1 MTPPPAYVLPPPPQA
16 ALAVI
21 QSEALFPV
29 HQIYCVGQNYAAH
42 AREMGTDPKKSAPV
56 FFTKPPH
63 NLTPAAPGPGGPD
76 PDDPD
81 GPDGPGIIEVPYPPA
96 TTNLHHEVELVVAL
110 GKGGRDIDPQ
120 DAASHIY
127 GYGVG
132 LDLTRRDLQN
142 TARKA
147 GMPWDMGKGFD
158 FAAPCS
164 AIRPADMIAHP
175 LQGAIELTVNGEMR
189 QCAQLTDLIWPV
201 NEIIAALSRLVTL
214 YPGDLIFTGTP
225 DGVAAIVPGD
235 RIEARIDDVGRLNA
249 EIVPA

>member
-1 MTPPPAYVLPPPPQA
+1 MTPPPAYVLPPPPPV
-16 ALAVI
+16 ALAII
-21 QSEALFPV
+21 QGEGLFPV

-56 FFTKPPH
+56 FFTKPTH
-63 NLTPAAPGPGGPD
+63 NLTPAALGPAAPGPN
-76 PDDPD
+76 DPD
-81 GPDGPGIIEVPYPPA
+81 GHSTIEVPYPPA
-96 TTNLHHEVELVVAL
+96 TINLHHEVELVVAL

-127 GYGVG
+127 GYSVG

-147 GMPWDMGKGFD
+147 GMPWDMAKGFD

-164 AIRPADMIAHP
+164 AIQPADMMTHP
-175 LQGAIELTVNGEMR
+175 LQGTIELAVNGERR
-189 QCAQLTDLIWPV
+189 QSALLTDLIWSV
-201 NEIIAALSRLVTL
+201 DEIIAALSRLVTL

-225 DGVAAIVPGD
+225 DGVAAIEPGD
-235 RIEARIDDVGRLNA
+235 KLEARIDDVGSLNA
-249 EIVPA
+249 EIVPALK

>member
-16 ALAVI
+16 ALAI
-21 QSEALFPV
+21 IESEALFPV

-42 AREMGTDPKKSAPV
+42 AREMGTDPKKSAPG

-63 NLTPAAPGPGGPD
+63 NLTAAAPGP
-76 PDDPD
+76 D
-81 GPDGPGIIEVPYPPA
+81 GAGRIEVPYPPA

-110 GKGGRDIDPQ
+110 GKGGRDIDPR

-127 GYGVG
+127 GYSVG

-142 TARKA
+142 AARKA
-147 GMPWDMGKGFD
+147 GMPWDMAKGFD
-158 FAAPCS
+158 LAAPCS
-164 AIRPADMIAHP
+164 AIRPADMIGRP
-175 LQGAIELTVNGEMR
+175 LQGAIELSVNGEMR
-189 QCAQLTDLIWPV
+189 QSARLTDLIWPV
-201 NEIIAALSRLVTL
+201 DEIIAALSRMVTL

-225 DGVAAIVPGD
+225 DGVAAVVPGD
-235 RIEARIDDVGRLNA
+235 QIEARIDDVGSLNA